1 MSKKK
6 RKAIQAPRIRGT
18 YHLTQAGVEADEVR
32 SLILRRRLQ
41 VLVHS
46 CIYYELNDNI
56 IPDNTWS
63 AWAEELAELQK
74 QYPKIADRVDY
85 AKEFKDF
92 DGSTGFHLPTRNP
105 EIMAKARYL
114 LKICKERDVHV
125 RTPGHQNCGADPEPD
140 VVRIRFPQ

>member
-32 SLILRRRLQ
+32 SLILKRRLQ

-46 CIYYELNDNI
+46 CIYYELNENI

-74 QYPKIADRVDY
+74 QYPGIAKRVDY
-85 AKEFKDF
+85 AQEFQDF
-92 DGSTGFHLPTRNP
+92 DGSTGFNLPTRNP
-105 EIMAKARYL
+105 EIMNKALYL
-114 LKICKERDVHV
+114 LKICKGENDHV
-125 RTPGHQNCGADPEPD
+125 RTARHKNSRANSKAN
-140 VVRIRFPQ
+140 VIRVSF